1 MDKIFRKAVRTYLI
15 KDGKVVVIKY
25 KTHDEG
31 FFDIPGGKIEDGE
44 SGEETSKREF
54 KEETGV
60 TIMKQHCIGHSVV
73 EYPDRIYDF
82 DVFVVDDYEGEPA
95 EFEDNYSMWMDIDDL
110 SEEKIFPSIVMA
122 KDLKDGMNVK
132 IECDAD
138 HNITSYTAQPK

>member
-1 MDKIFRKAVRTYLI
+1 MEKIFRKAVRTYLI

-60 TIMKQHCIGHSVV
+60 TIMKQHYIGHSVV
-73 EYPDRIYDF
+73 EYPERIYDF
-82 DVFVVDDYEGEPA
+82 DVFVVDEYAGEPT
-95 EFEDNYSMWMDIDDL
+95 EFGENYSMWMDIEEL
-110 SEEKIFPSIVMA
+110 LKEEKVFPSVVMT
-122 KDLKDGMNVK
+122 KDLKDGMDVRV
-132 IECDAD
+132 ECDAD
-138 HNITSYTAQPK
+138 HNIKSYTV